1 MSVDDRAHAF
11 ERFWRSPGSSS
22 DGFGLGLAIV
32 EQLARNSGG
41 RVRLDAGPDGRGLDA
56 VVLLPTFTAS
66 SPHPNEALIGPS
78 VR

>member
-1 MSVDDRAHAF
+1 MSADDREHAF
-11 ERFWRSPGSSS
+11 ERFWRSPGSGG

-41 RVRLDAGPDGRGLDA
+41 RVRLEAGPDGRGLDA
-56 VVLLPTFTAS
+56 IVVLTALTSS
-66 SPHPNEALIGPS
+66 SPQLNEALIGPS